1 MDPIFDKIDTD
12 YLREMARI
20 LGTDSHVKTAAAK
33 PFGTKAEEKK
43 EKKAEKMAAKS
54 GIRKMASMN
63 IRELLE
69 NPDFRRGVFDEIEA
83 RRNVWEPLV
92 IARSQAE

>member
-33 PFGTKAEEKK
+33 PFGTKAEDKK
-43 EKKAEKMAAKS
+43 EKKPAFKGFHS
-54 GIRKMASMN
+54 KMASMSV
-63 IRELLE
+63 RELLE

-92 IARSQAE
+92 IARASAE